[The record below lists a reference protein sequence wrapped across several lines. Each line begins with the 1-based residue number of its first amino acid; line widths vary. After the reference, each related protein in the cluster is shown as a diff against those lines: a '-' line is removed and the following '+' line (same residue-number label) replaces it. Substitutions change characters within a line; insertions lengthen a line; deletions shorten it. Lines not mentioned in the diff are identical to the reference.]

1 MPQEKEKRKRKKK
14 KKELTPQ
21 ERRRRKKNGLISK
34 KEKRKEKEKEKGR
47 RRKVGAVG
55 KKERKEIGVRRMDL
69 GKAWKEEMIEYKKG
83 IRVNSPENTKEPR
96 CDSKNMVIVATEN
109 PAGGGKALLT
119 PRQHMECQTLT
130 SSISVHFLFFFFS

>member
-1 MPQEKEKRKRKKK
+1 MPQEKEKRKKKK
-14 KKELTPQ
+14 KKLTPQ

-34 KEKRKEKEKEKGR
+34 KEKRKEKEKGR
-47 RRKVGAVG
+47 RRKVGAVR
-55 KKERKEIGVRRMDL
+55 KKERKEIWVRRMDL

-109 PAGGGKALLT
+109 PVGGGKALLT

-130 SSISVHFLFFFFS
+130 SGISVHFFFFFS